1 MANIARQAR
10 GVNVVWGTDTANVA
24 GLCVSARNVKTSE
37 RIPVLDNNG
46 VPVGTVYVPQYEEGD
61 FEILVENTTNIP
73 NIGDNFTIGTNTF
86 GVENIEQAWEAK
98 GIKKLRVRGA
108 ALPQ

>member
-10 GVNVVWGTDTANVA
+10 GINVVFGSDTANVT
-24 GLCVSARNVKTSE
+24 GLCISATNSTTSE

-46 VPVGTVYVPQYEEGD
+46 VPVGTIYVPQYQEGN

-73 NIGDNFTIGTNTF
+73 NIGDNFTIGTATF
-86 GVENIEQAWEAK
+86 GIENIEQAWEAK
-98 GIKKLRVRGA
+98 GIKKLRLRGA
-108 ALPQ
+108 ALPV